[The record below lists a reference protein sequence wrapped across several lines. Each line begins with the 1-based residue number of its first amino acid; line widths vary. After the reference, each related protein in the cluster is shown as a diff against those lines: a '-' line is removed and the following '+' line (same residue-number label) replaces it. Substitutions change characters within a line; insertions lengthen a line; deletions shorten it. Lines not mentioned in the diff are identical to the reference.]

1 MYPPRRLR
9 DGRKRCPR
17 LHTQKKA
24 DGISGIWQKYTHKLK
39 VREGSIKVGKGRKL
53 LKYLQ
58 TSILQ
63 KLGLIN

>member
-1 MYPPRRLR
+1 MGGKVVR
-9 DGRKRCPR
+9 R
-17 LHTQKKA
+17 LHTQEKA
-24 DGISGIWQKYTHKLK
+24 GGTSRILQKYTHKLK
-39 VREGSIKVGKGRKL
+39 VREGSIRVGKGRKL